1 VITRLVRNQYLD
13 GRLDDVA
20 RATVL
25 SSASMVLAPRR
36 PARLVAGAGTEA
48 AGTMPFLAAAGVVV
62 PLLGLALWVVVSP
75 VRDASGAQ
83 GAGAGT
89 ASAAD

>member
-1 VITRLVRNQYLD
+1 MR
-13 GRLDDVA
+13 
-20 RATVL
+20 
-25 SSASMVLAPRR
+25 
-36 PARLVAGAGTEA
+36 
-48 AGTMPFLAAAGVVV
+48 FLAAAGVVV